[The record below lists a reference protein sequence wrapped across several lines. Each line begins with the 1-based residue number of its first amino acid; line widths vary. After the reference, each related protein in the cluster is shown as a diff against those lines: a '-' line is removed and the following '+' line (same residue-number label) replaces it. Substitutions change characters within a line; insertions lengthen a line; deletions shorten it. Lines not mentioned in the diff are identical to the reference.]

1 MVQKPNKSTSSQ
13 KQLLIKYAK
22 YSAIAFQMVGAFVAF
37 SLGGNWVDKHYN
49 LNFPYFTLLGVLIA
63 LVSVFYS
70 IFNLT
75 KDKSE

>member
-1 MVQKPNKSTSSQ
+1 
-13 KQLLIKYAK
+13 
-22 YSAIAFQMVGAFVAF
+22 MVGAFVAF

-75 KDKSE
+75 KDKNE